1 MLSTNEYLQT
11 VQIIVW
17 DHEQD
22 NLPKGTM
29 VYLVM
34 PGWRPIPIPNSQ
46 KLWAA
51 LLPKYPYQWVK
62 VKAMGAEDDGTM
74 LALQTFPERY
84 MTTHGPPPKLAQAI
98 PSLPFTCLETKDLD
112 PEEGSLKMVKK
123 SNSNDFWS
131 HMPINRDQENFPWVM
146 DPSSLVVA
154 TPSNLRHAM
163 QLIQEVEQSESS
175 SSFGSLNMNL
185 TLEMR
190 RLAHELSL
198 SADGAE
204 EKRSKEQPHL
214 EINRCLPRYPQ
225 IYYPPKYYR
234 KEEENAA
241 MIKGWANIS
250 RIFKNVM
257 GLLLHCLKYNLNFKL
272 AVLSAGVPFRPGF
285 IEPHLNDAFGSE
297 ALCAQY
303 LWGASSVAQRMN
315 IGAAIASGDVLRW
328 ITRKL
333 VGTLGVQK
341 LLDGPSY
348 IAANLNHIYI
358 LPVMDINGHE
368 LVSEPMTAEEEKALV
383 GFIPGSDRREPW
395 SLLPTG
401 EAHALT
407 SKEESLIVKGWS
419 KVNHSVAFVLTMDKW
434 GVYIA
439 EFEKEMTDTDVYHYL
454 VNDSQYGVD
463 LFGLA
468 YPVDWSVIK
477 LDAIIIPEVFRG
489 YNAIP
494 AIK

>member
-17 DHEQD
+17 DCEQD

-74 LALQTFPERY
+74 LALQTFPKQY

-98 PSLPFTCLETKDLD
+98 PSLPFACLETKDLD
-112 PEEGSLKMVKK
+112 PEEGSLKTVKK

-131 HMPINRDQENFPWVM
+131 HMLINRDQENFPWVV
-146 DPSSLVVA
+146 DPSSSVVA
-154 TPSNLRHAM
+154 TPSNLRRAM
-163 QLIQEVEQSESS
+163 QLIQEVEQSKSS

-185 TLEMR
+185 TLVPGILQERWKDRQATLYPLSKEMR

-234 KEEENAA
+234 KEE
-241 MIKGWANIS
+241 IQGI
-250 RIFKNVM
+250 
-257 GLLLHCLKYNLNFKL
+257 
-272 AVLSAGVPFRPGF
+272 
-285 IEPHLNDAFGSE
+285 
-297 ALCAQY
+297 CAQY
-303 LWGASSVAQRMN
+303 LWGASSVARRMN

-333 VGTLGVQK
+333 VGALGVQK

-348 IAANLNHIYI
+348 IAANLNHISI

-383 GFIPGSDRREPW
+383 GFIP
-395 SLLPTG
+395 
-401 EAHALT
+401 
-407 SKEESLIVKGWS
+407 V
-419 KVNHSVAFVLTMDKW
+419 
-434 GVYIA
+434 

-468 YPVDWSVIK
+468 YPVDWLVIK

-494 AIK
+494 AIE